1 MERLEE
7 VSDRV
12 DRDSTYGSESG
23 SPTEL
28 QNEVESAYGIAC
40 GSNTE
45 LQNNVEEKQENI
57 ENNAQ
62 LLKYLEKSN
71 GILKKFYTVLKK

>member
-1 MERLEE
+1 MA
-7 VSDRV
+7 VKV
-12 DRDSTYGSESG
+12 VA
-23 SPTEL
+23 P
-28 QNEVESAYGIAC
+28 QNSKMMWNQHMAV
-40 GSNTE
+40 
-45 LQNNVEEKQENI
+45 NVEEKQENI